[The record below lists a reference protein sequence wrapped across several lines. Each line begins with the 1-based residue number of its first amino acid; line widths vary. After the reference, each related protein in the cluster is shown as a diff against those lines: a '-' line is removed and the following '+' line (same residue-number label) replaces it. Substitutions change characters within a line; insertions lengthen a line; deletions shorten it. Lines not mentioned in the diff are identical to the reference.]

1 MSEIRALMAAELAKP
16 VNPRVSLMAAALAT
30 EYRDAARA
38 ILFYGSCLRE
48 SQLDGLMLDF
58 YLIVSDY
65 EAAYGKGWY
74 AYANRLLP
82 PNVFPFAHKDADGE
96 LVAKY
101 AVLSE
106 ADFARLCSTEA
117 GDVSVWARFA
127 QPTRLVWYTDSRA
140 RTMIE
145 YAVSEAPVT
154 LFQYTLPMM
163 PTHQDI
169 STLEIWKTGFGLTY
183 SAELRAERAGRSL
196 SVVDADPD
204 RYRLIGEAT
213 LDEIKSRM
221 GVGPNGEVPLFVSDV
236 QARKIWSRF
245 RRKGKRLSLARLAK
259 ATTTYA
265 GGIDYIA
272 WKINRHAGTEIAV
285 KDWQRKWPIIGAIT
299 MLPKLFKSGAIK

>member
-117 GDVSVWARFA
+117 GNVSVWARFA
-127 QPTRLVWYTDSRA
+127 QPTRLVWAKDEAA
-140 RTMIE
+140 RDEIE
-145 YAVSEAPVT
+145 KAVAAAPVT
-154 LFQYTLPMM
+154 LAAFAAPM
-163 PTHQDI
+163 
-169 STLEIWKTGFGLTY
+169 LEAGEIESDPLAIWRRGFDLTY
-183 SAELRAERAGRSL
+183 RAELRAERKGRSTSIVDFDPEYYRRL
-196 SVVDADPD
+196 SVALKTDKANIASLSKPVAEKKWA
-204 RYRLIGEAT
+204 GFA
-213 LDEIKSRM
+213 
-221 GVGPNGEVPLFVSDV
+221 
-236 QARKIWSRF
+236 
-245 RRKGKRLSLARLAK
+245 RKGKTLTLARLAK

>member
-1 MSEIRALMAAELAKP
+1 MSEIRSLMAAELAKP
-16 VNPRVSLMAAALAT
+16 VNPRVSLMAAALAA
-30 EYRDAARA
+30 EYREAARA
-38 ILFYGSCLRE
+38 VLFYGSCLRE

-106 ADFARLCSTEA
+106 EDFYVLNSGGANN
-117 GDVSVWARFA
+117 VSVWARFA
-127 QPTRLVWYTDSRA
+127 QPTRLVWAADDDAAEWVMS
-140 RTMIE
+140 
-145 YAVSEAPVT
+145 AVSEAPLT
-154 LFQYTLPMM
+154 LAAYTSPMM
-163 PTHQDI
+163 EPYTSDDP
-169 STLEIWKTGFGLTY
+169 LALWRRGFDLTY
-183 SAELRAERAGRSL
+183 SAELRAERKGRST
-196 SVVDADPD
+196 SIVDFDPD
-204 RYRLIGEAT
+204 YYRHLSAALAQEPVAARAM
-213 LDEIKSRM
+213 SR
-221 GVGPNGEVPLFVSDV
+221 
-236 QARKIWSRF
+236 ARAEKTWARF
-245 RRKGKRLSLARLAK
+245 RRNGKMLTLARLAK